1 MMQWGPSMRS
11 FRRDDSVKGHRLA
24 PGTARRMAAFARPYR
39 RMLAGFLALVV
50 VDAAIGTANP
60 LIFREI
66 INGGIVHH
74 NSRLVV
80 GLALLVAALALVD
93 AGLALGQRLLS
104 SRVGEGLIFDLRAR
118 VFGHVQRMPLAFF
131 TRTQT
136 GALVTRLNNDVL
148 GAQQA
153 FTDTLSS
160 VVSNLI
166 TVTIVLIT
174 MLLLNWQITLVAL
187 SLLPVFVLPA
197 RWVGRRLQSITRE
210 SYGLNA
216 QMNTTMT
223 ERFNVSG
230 ALLVKLF
237 GRQDEER

>member
-11 FRRDDSVKGHRLA
+11 FRRDDAVRGHKLAKGTL
-24 PGTARRMAAFARPYR
+24 RRIVGFAAPYR
-39 RMLAGFLALVV
+39 RLLAGFLALVV

-66 INGGIVHH
+66 INRGIVRH
-74 NSRLVV
+74 NSGVV
-80 GLALLVAALALVD
+80 IALALLVAGLAVVD
-93 AGLALGQRLLS
+93 AGLSLLQRLAS

-118 VFGHVQRMPLAFF
+118 VYGHVQRMPLAFF

-136 GALVTRLNNDVL
+136 GALVTRLNNDVI

-166 TVTIVLIT
+166 TVAIVLVT
-174 MLLLNWQITLVAL
+174 MLLLSWQITLVAL
-187 SLLPVFVLPA
+187 TLLPVLLGRPP
-197 RWVGRRLQSITRE
+197 RWRYS
-210 SYGLNA
+210 
-216 QMNTTMT
+216 
-223 ERFNVSG
+223 
-230 ALLVKLF
+230 
-237 GRQDEER
+237 